1 MQARSL
7 RPPLRSRPS
16 WWLEE
21 AWAHRPDEGAPPLDV
36 DLDVDVA
43 IVGGGYTGLWTALT
57 LRERDPSLSVAV
69 LEANEIGVGPSGRN
83 GGFVHGYW
91 SSLTT
96 LRGVLGDGAALQLAH
111 ASSAIVPAVRSFLE
125 RRGEDAW
132 FREGGL
138 LKVAATEVE
147 DASVDRSV
155 AAARE
160 LGVEEEAVP
169 LGPEELRRR
178 IDSPR
183 FRRGVHFRDGAI
195 FQPARLALALRRAA
209 IDAGA
214 QVFEQTPVTAVTPG
228 ALVTAAG
235 GRVRAREI
243 VLALNAWGTAWPLS
257 GRQTN
262 FGSAVVLTEPVPDL
276 LEQIGWTG
284 NEAVIDGRMFLH
296 YFRTTPDGRVLM
308 GSGTGRLEPG
318 GRVGHGVLDDHPA
331 QARAHAGLRSLLP
344 ALAEAPIAARWS
356 GPIDV
361 SADKLPRFGTVPGAT
376 GPGARIHYGAGYS
389 GHGVGPSWLGGQ
401 ILASLALGA
410 QDEWT
415 ALPLVERRARR
426 LPPEPF
432 RYVGGK
438 VVRWGTLASED
449 AIGAGRRPP
458 LAARAAAAIPRLLR
472 MPIGTR

>member
-1 MQARSL
+1 MHARSL
-7 RPPLRSRPS
+7 TPPLASRPS

-21 AWAHRPDEGAPPLDV
+21 ARAHRPEEGAPPLEI
-36 DLDVDVA
+36 DLEVDVA

-69 LEANEIGVGPSGRN
+69 LEADEIGVGPSGRN

-111 ASSAIVPAVRSFLE
+111 ASSGIVPAVRSFLE

-147 DASVDRSV
+147 EASVDRSV

-169 LGPEELRRR
+169 LGLEELRRR

-183 FRRGVHFRDGAI
+183 FRRGVHFRDGGI
-195 FQPARLALALRRAA
+195 VQPARLALALRRAA

-228 ALVTAAG
+228 SLVTAG
-235 GRVRAREI
+235 GKVSAREI

-284 NEAVIDGRMFLH
+284 DEAVVEGRMFLH

-318 GRVGHGVLDDHPA
+318 GRVGPRVLDDLPA
-331 QARAHAGLRSLLP
+331 QARAQHRQQIAGV
-344 ALAEAPIAARWS
+344 E
-356 GPIDV
+356 
-361 SADKLPRFGTVPGAT
+361 T
-376 GPGARIHYGAGYS
+376 
-389 GHGVGPSWLGGQ
+389 
-401 ILASLALGA
+401 A
-410 QDEWT
+410 Q
-415 ALPLVERRARR
+415 
-426 LPPEPF
+426 
-432 RYVGGK
+432 
-438 VVRWGTLASED
+438 
-449 AIGAGRRPP
+449 
-458 LAARAAAAIPRLLR
+458 
-472 MPIGTR
+472 